1 MKMTTSRKTA
11 DKTKVELVRLDNVSM
26 DEDDEILPDFEAEV
40 DDGRRVWVTAVLERT
55 AVIEPAPGEPKVL
68 VNRRRLFVNPRHLRV
83 RHLASKEAARRGREA
98 ARQLSK
104 RADFSVVN
112 TAEAVGL
119 HHAVPN
125 APNKRNEHD
134 SFEVPNG
141 KGRADDNQENR
152 RKDEAPF
159 EALE

>member
-1 MKMTTSRKTA
+1 MASNRKQTVEKA
-11 DKTKVELVRLDNVSM
+11 KVEMVRLDSVNM

-98 ARQLSK
+98 ARQL
-104 RADFSVVN
+104 R
-112 TAEAVGL
+112 L
-119 HHAVPN
+119 
-125 APNKRNEHD
+125 
-134 SFEVPNG
+134 
-141 KGRADDNQENR
+141 QEQQSS
-152 RKDEAPF
+152 A
-159 EALE
+159 A